1 MEKNENMIEP
11 LSIDIIERAD
21 DASLRLLF
29 FSNQMN
35 RSKVMADGGKENIR
49 DILCLYLK
57 T

>member
-29 FSNQMN
+29 FSHQMN
-35 RSKVMADGGKENIR
+35 CSKVMSDGGKENIR
-49 DILCLYLK
+49 DILSLYLK